1 MSSYFFI
8 GVAGVGMSAIGQYL
22 AGRGVE
28 VRGSDRQFGEY
39 LAGNCEKPRVMEQ
52 LEECGIKCFAQDG
65 SGISADLSAVVVSTA
80 IEDSNPDL
88 KRAKELG
95 VKVMHRSEMLAKISK
110 EAKTIAVSGTS
121 GKSTVTAMIYHIL
134 QYAGLQPSVMTGAGL
149 VNLQKEGKIGNA
161 VSGKGEWLVVEA
173 DESDGTLVRY
183 EPEVGLILNVDKDHK
198 EMSELQ
204 EIFGKFRDNILN
216 NGKTLI
222 VNDAHP
228 LAKPF
233 SQNRLN
239 DFGTESYVGVQG
251 IDFRTEGPSIIFR
264 CRHNN
269 ELVKFTV
276 PLPGRHNME
285 NALAATAAALQ
296 AGVSLRTC
304 ADALSSFPG
313 VFRRHQILGTFNG
326 VTLVDDFAHNPA
338 KISASI
344 KSAQS
349 FTSGRVLA
357 WFQPHGFGPTRFLR
371 NDLVEFINKALRNP
385 GAVSADSA
393 ATEIACDA
401 KQAGADSA
409 CDKSATVTDRM
420 YFSEIYYAGGT
431 VTRDISAGDL
441 ANDLVAK
448 GTDAIYIEKRDECA
462 AAMVADAKPGDT
474 ILLMGARDPSLEKFA
489 QSVQKQLENK

>member
-1 MSSYFFI
+1 MSSSYFFI
-8 GVAGVGMSAIGQYL
+8 GVAGVGMSAIAQYL
-22 AGRGVE
+22 VGRGVE

-39 LAGNCEKPRVMEQ
+39 LAGRCEKPRVMGQ
-52 LEECGIKCFAQDG
+52 LEECGIQCFAQDG
-65 SGISADLSAVVVSTA
+65 SGVVAGLDAVVVSTA
-80 IEDSNPDL
+80 IEESNPDL
-88 KRAKELG
+88 KRARELG
-95 VKVMHRSEMLAKISK
+95 IPVMHRSEMLAKISK

-121 GKSTVTAMIYHIL
+121 GKSTVTAMIYHVL
-134 QYAGLQPSVMTGAGL
+134 QYAGLEPSVMTGAGL
-149 VNLQKEGKIGNA
+149 VNLQREGKIGNA
-161 VSGKGEWLVVEA
+161 VSGRGEWLVVEA

-198 EMSELQ
+198 EMVELQ

-233 SQNRLN
+233 SQDRLN
-239 DFGTESYVGVQG
+239 DFGTESYVGFQG
-251 IDFRTEGPSIIFR
+251 IDFRTEGPSIVFR

-269 ELVKFTV
+269 ELVRFNV

-304 ADALSSFPG
+304 ADALATFPG
-313 VFRRHQILGTFNG
+313 VFRRHQILGTFGG

-344 KSAQS
+344 KSARG

-371 NDLVEFINKALRNP
+371 NDLVEFIHKALRNP
-385 GAVSADSA
+385 GAGAADDFSKGA
-393 ATEIACDA
+393 AASDA
-401 KQAGADSA
+401 VENSVNSLA
-409 CDKSATVTDRM
+409 DRM

-441 ANDLVAK
+441 ACDLVAK
-448 GTDAIYIEKRDECA
+448 GSDALYIENRDECA
-462 AAMVADAKPGDT
+462 KAMVKEAKPGDT

-489 QSVQKQLENK
+489 QSVQKLLLYK

>member
-1 MSSYFFI
+1 MESYFFI
-8 GVAGVGMSAIGQYL
+8 GVAGVGMSAIAQYL
-22 AGRGVE
+22 SGRGVE
-28 VRGSDRQFGEY
+28 VRGSDRQFGEF

-52 LEECGIKCFAQDG
+52 LEECGVKCFAQDG
-65 SGISADLSAVVVSTA
+65 SGVSADLTAVVVSTA
-80 IEDSNPDL
+80 IEDTNPDL

-95 VKVMHRSEMLAKISK
+95 VAVMHRSEMLAKISK

-161 VSGKGEWLVVEA
+161 VSGSGEWLVVEA

-204 EIFGKFRDNILN
+204 EIFGKFRSNILN

-233 SQNRLN
+233 SQDRHN

-349 FTSGRVLA
+349 FTAGRVLA

-385 GAVSADSA
+385 SAAAAGAQSAAENGAADS
-393 ATEIACDA
+393 
-401 KQAGADSA
+401 
-409 CDKSATVTDRM
+409 M

-431 VTRDISAGDL
+431 VVRDISAGDL
-441 ANDLVAK
+441 ANDLVAL
-448 GTDAIYIEKRDECA
+448 GSDARYIENRDECA
-462 AAMVADAKPGDT
+462 KAMVADAKAGDT

-489 QSVQKQLENK
+489 QSVQKLLENK

>member
-22 AGRGVE
+22 VGRGVE

-251 IDFRTEGPSIIFR
+251 IDFCTDGPAIIFR

-344 KSAQS
+344 KSAQG

-385 GAVSADSA
+385 GASFADA
-393 ATEIACDA
+393 AGKECV
-401 KQAGADSA
+401 AGADSA
-409 CDKSATVTDRM
+409 CDKSAAVTDRM

-431 VTRDISAGDL
+431 VVRDISAGDL
-441 ANDLVAK
+441 AADLVAK
-448 GTDAIYIEKRDECA
+448 GSDAIYIEKRDECA

-489 QSVQKQLENK
+489 QKVKLLLEEK

>member
-1 MSSYFFI
+1 MESYFFI
-8 GVAGVGMSAIGQYL
+8 GVAGVGMSAIAQYL
-22 AGRGVE
+22 SGRGVE
-28 VRGSDRQFGEY
+28 VRGSDRQFGEF

-65 SGISADLSAVVVSTA
+65 SGIVESLSAVVVSTA
-80 IEDSNPDL
+80 IEDTNPDL

-95 VKVMHRSEMLAKISK
+95 VPVMHRSEMLAKISK

-134 QYAGLQPSVMTGAGL
+134 QYAGMQPSVMTGAGL

-161 VSGKGEWLVVEA
+161 VSGAGEWLVVEA

-204 EIFGKFRDNILN
+204 EIFGKFRSNILN

-233 SQNRLN
+233 SQDRHN

-251 IDFRTEGPSIIFR
+251 IDFRTDGPSIIFR

-349 FTSGRVLA
+349 FTAGRVLA

-385 GAVSADSA
+385 GATQDCAAGENIIAD
-393 ATEIACDA
+393 T
-401 KQAGADSA
+401 
-409 CDKSATVTDRM
+409 M

-431 VTRDISAGDL
+431 VVRDISAGDL

-448 GTDAIYIEKRDECA
+448 GSDAIYIENRDECA
-462 AAMVADAKPGDT
+462 KAMVAAAKPGDT

-489 QSVQKQLENK
+489 QSVKELLEKK